1 MLSVL
6 EYVTRSSSVYLE
18 EIKLITI
25 INWIFHVADLLRSFM
40 ISFKD
45 GLTSLRDYSVDR
57 FFFLSSLLSYS
68 FLPFSV
74 PKVTYTN

>member
-18 EIKLITI
+18 EIKLIAI

-40 ISFKD
+40 ISFKY
-45 GLTSLRDYSVDR
+45 GLTLLRDYSIDR
-57 FFFLSSLLSYS
+57 VFFLSSLLSYS